1 MADER
6 NDPVDGLKALPSEVR
21 GRLKS
26 LRESL
31 VAGAGEALASILVI
45 GSAARGDWRQGRSD
59 VDLMVVLRDDRREV
73 LARIGH
79 PLLLARYASRVEAMI
94 LREDEIPHAAD
105 VFPLLYDEAGE
116 DGVAIHGSSPFAGL
130 KISDRHRALRIEQE
144 LREARIRLRRMVTDG
159 DGAPRSLAMA
169 VERKLRQVR
178 SPLRSLLRLRGT
190 DPGADLVAVLTAA
203 GKAFAVDV
211 TVLGRAQED
220 AAGAYDA
227 LTALLA
233 AAIDEA
239 DRRNLHQE
247 TPG

>member
-1 MADER
+1 M
-6 NDPVDGLKALPSEVR
+6 
-21 GRLKS
+21 KS
-26 LRESL
+26 LRDAL
-31 VAGAGEALASILVI
+31 VSGAGDALSAVLVI

-73 LARIGH
+73 LTRIGH

-116 DGVAIHGSSPFAGL
+116 DGVAIHGSSPFKGL
-130 KISDRHRALRIEQE
+130 KISDRHRALRVEQE

-159 DGAPRSLAMA
+159 DGAPKSLAMA

-178 SPLRSLLRLRGT
+178 SPLRSLLRLRGS
-190 DPGADLVAVLTAA
+190 DPGADLAAVLSAA
-203 GKAFAVDV
+203 GRTYDVDV
-211 TVLGRAQED
+211 APLAKPHDD
-220 AAGAYDA
+220 AARAYDT
-227 LTALLA
+227 LTRLLA
-233 AAIDEA
+233 AAIDDA

-247 TPG
+247 PTG